1 MREHMDQKGFIF
13 TFDAVLALI
22 PLFLIMVLISNLP
35 VSSDAQSQVT
45 LSQDAQDYLDV
56 LASSRI
62 NEHSVLDSMVQALKT
77 GKDSG
82 VEEAREIAKPVL
94 DNLTAGKSYQ
104 LLETSQL
111 NGTIIISQGN
121 LDSSP
126 SVASATRNC
135 GNYTFVLY
143 VSQ

>member
-1 MREHMDQKGFIF
+1 MDQKGFIF

-22 PLFLIMVLISNLP
+22 PLFLVIIVISNLP
-35 VSSDAQSQVT
+35 VSSEDQSQVT

-56 LASSRI
+56 LASTEINSR
-62 NEHSVLDSMVQALKT
+62 SVMESMVQALST
-77 GKDSG
+77 GRESG
-82 VEEAREIAKPVL
+82 VKEAGDLAKSVL
-94 DNLTAGKSYQ
+94 DNLTDDKSYK

-111 NGTIIISQGN
+111 NGTTIISQGN

-126 SVASATRNC
+126 SVASATCNW

-143 VSQ
+143 VGQ